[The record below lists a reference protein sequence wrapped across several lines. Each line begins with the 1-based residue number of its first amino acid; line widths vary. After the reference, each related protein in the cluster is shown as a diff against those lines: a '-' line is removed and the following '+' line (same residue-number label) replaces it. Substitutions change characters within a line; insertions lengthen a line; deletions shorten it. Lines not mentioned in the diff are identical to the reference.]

1 MKLPRRQFLLTSA
14 AAVAAAFTGY
24 PPLVLGDSKTSV
36 NGKVKGAPHRLL
48 VEKRSFEVNG
58 RSAMMFR
65 LQQPNGTRGLILE
78 PGERFLVNLE
88 DRMDEAT
95 IVHWH
100 GQTPPADQDGVS
112 QFGIPLLQPGEQ
124 RAYDFAARPGTY
136 WMHSHQ
142 GFQHQDMLSAPL
154 VVRTTDDVRADAQEV
169 TIFLEDFLFR
179 DPAEVFAEL
188 QKGETGHHDA
198 MAGGKH
204 DAMAGGTA
212 GMKPYGA
219 MAGVKKRAGAQG
231 KPGMKMDLNDIDF
244 DAYLANER
252 TLDDPEIIRVAPG
265 GKIRLRIING
275 AASTNFHIDLGS
287 LHGTIAAVDGNLVK
301 PLTGRRFGLAMAQRI
316 DVLIDLPK
324 NAGAWP
330 VLAMR
335 EGARQQTGVILATAG
350 ANVGKL
356 AGMAATMAG
365 PVTFDL
371 ERRLSALTPLE
382 LRPDDTHSTLRL
394 TGSMQSYTWGINGK
408 GWADRDTVKIKAGQ
422 RVLITFQNTTMMSHP
437 MHLHG
442 HAFQVV
448 AFNGKAFAGAMRDT
462 VLVPPMT
469 TVTIA
474 FDADNPGQWLLHCHN
489 TYHMAAGMITEV
501 AYV

>member
-14 AAVAAAFTGY
+14 AAAAAAFAGY
-24 PPLVLGDSKTSV
+24 PPLVFSDSKTSTH
-36 NGKVKGAPHRLL
+36 GKVKGTPHRLL

-65 LQQPNGTRGLILE
+65 LQQPNGMRGLVLE

-100 GQTPPADQDGVS
+100 GQTPPADQDGVN

-154 VVRTTDDVRADAQEV
+154 VVRTADDVRADAQEV

-179 DPAEVFAEL
+179 NPAEVFAEL
-188 QKGETGHHDA
+188 RKGETGHHGA
-198 MAGGKH
+198 MAGGV
-204 DAMAGGTA
+204 AS
-212 GMKPYGA
+212 MKPHGA
-219 MAGVKKRAGAQG
+219 MAGVKKMAGTQD
-231 KPGMKMDLNDIDF
+231 KPGMKMDLNDIEF

-252 TLDDPEIIRVAPG
+252 TLADPEIIRVAPG
-265 GKIRLRIING
+265 GKIRLRVING

-287 LHGTIAAVDGNLVK
+287 LQGTIAATDGNLVK

-316 DVLIDLPK
+316 DILLDLPK

-330 VLAMR
+330 IRAMR

-350 ANVGKL
+350 AHVGKL
-356 AGMAATMAG
+356 ANMAGTMAG

-371 ERRLSALTPLE
+371 ERRLSALTPLKP
-382 LRPDDTHSTLRL
+382 RPADTHSTLKL

-408 GWADRDTVKIKAGQ
+408 GWANRDTVKIRKGQ

-448 AFNGKAFAGAMRDT
+448 ALNGKAFAGTMRDT
-462 VLVPPMT
+462 VLVPPMAK
-469 TVTIA
+469 VTIA